1 MINKK
6 VFSETKKNLIKI
18 NILVVSSFLIIF
30 SLFTYFYFKTI
41 IYKSIDETLK
51 EEYEYVSL
59 QINRSSYLT
68 PMVLKDPRDLVYIYD
83 NDRLIYYTKSDYFN
97 KYSPDE
103 IINKTNACFTYKN
116 GNFTF
121 RELSITI
128 KNIKFRIIRN
138 IDSELFSLKQLFFV
152 ISIAIV
158 FSIIITYF
166 VALYLTRKA
175 LSPVEN
181 AWYSQAKF
189 IQDASHEL
197 RTPITIVS
205 SKLQSLL
212 TTPNST
218 ISDEVETIADAM
230 NETRRLRKMIQD
242 LLYLSKEDA
251 IVKLNVEE
259 VDISEIVENIYR
271 DYKDIAIMQNKN
283 IIFEN
288 NLKNNLIKSD
298 KNKLR
303 QLFLIFIDNAFKYTK
318 RNDEIKLSLNESDNK
333 IIFSVKDSGIG
344 IKESDLNH
352 IFDRF
357 FRSDEV
363 RNKDIDGSGIGLSI
377 AKMISINLSC
387 KINVYSKENEGSEFK
402 IIIPKEVN

>member
-121 RELSITI
+121 RELSVTI
-128 KNIKFRIIRN
+128 KNIKIRIIRN
-138 IDSELFSLKQLFFV
+138 IDFELFSLKQLFFV